1 MKTIYS
7 KKYSLHNSLTEL
19 SGGKLVKP
27 FETSERVKFILN
39 EISNRKLGPIL
50 EAKDQDLDI
59 IYKVHDKNYVKF
71 LETAWD
77 EWIKEGFKGEAIPTV
92 WPSRSMNSKI
102 IPNNI
107 EGKLGYYCLAN
118 ETSISQGTI
127 EGAYESV
134 KIALTAAEILQ
145 NEKSIFALCRPPG
158 HHASKDQYGGYC
170 FFNNIAIAAEKLI
183 EEGAKKIFILDIDFH
198 HGNGTQ
204 EIFYNRPD
212 VYFASLHGDPMEAFP
227 HFLGHADEKGIEDG
241 EGFNL
246 NCPLPRNTSY
256 EQWRKSLI
264 KVIDEVK
271 TFSPDFFLISLGVDT
286 FEYDPISFFKLKS
299 EDYFDVGRI
308 ISSLNLPTL
317 FVMEGGY
324 AINQIGINTWKKL
337 HSSHAD
343 KRIFNLIKGL
353 SESSTAE
360 ELSGLL
366 FDYRFERYGLK
377 LLPYLLGWRK

>member
-1 MKTIYS
+1 MLWFI
-7 KKYSLHNSLTEL
+7 L
-19 SGGKLVKP
+19 SSFLLLVP
-27 FETSERVKFILN
+27 SIERVKFILH

-134 KIALTAAEILQ
+134 KIVLTAAEMLQ

-183 EEGAKKIFILDIDFH
+183 EEGAKKILFLILIFTMEMGLRKFFISVQMFILH
-198 HGNGTQ
+198 
-204 EIFYNRPD
+204 
-212 VYFASLHGDPMEAFP
+212 LCM
-227 HFLGHADEKGIEDG
+227 GI
-241 EGFNL
+241 
-246 NCPLPRNTSY
+246 
-256 EQWRKSLI
+256 QWKHSLI
-264 KVIDEVK
+264 FLDMLMKKELKKEKV
-271 TFSPDFFLISLGVDT
+271 LILIALYLEILHMPNG
-286 FEYDPISFFKLKS
+286 E
-299 EDYFDVGRI
+299 
-308 ISSLNLPTL
+308 NL
-317 FVMEGGY
+317 
-324 AINQIGINTWKKL
+324 
-337 HSSHAD
+337 
-343 KRIFNLIKGL
+343 
-353 SESSTAE
+353 
-360 ELSGLL
+360 LL
-366 FDYRFERYGLK
+366 M
-377 LLPYLLGWRK
+377 

>member
-1 MKTIYS
+1 MKTVYS
-7 KKYSLHNSLTEL
+7 KKHYLRNSLTEL
-19 SGGKLVKP
+19 SGGQLVKP
-27 FETSERVKFILN
+27 FESPERIEFILN
-39 EISNRKLGPIL
+39 EILQRKLGSVYEPTN
-50 EAKDQDLDI
+50 QNLDI
-59 IYKVHDKNYVKF
+59 VYKVHDKNYINF
-71 LETAWD
+71 LETAWAD
-77 EWIKEGFKGEAIPTV
+77 WTKEGFLGEAIPTV

-158 HHASKDQYGGYC
+158 HHASNDQYGGYC

-246 NCPLPRNTSY
+246 NYPLPRNTSY
-256 EQWRKSLI
+256 AQWRKSLI
-264 KVIDEVK
+264 KAIDEVK

-286 FEYDPISFFKLKS
+286 FEHDPISFFKLKS

-324 AINQIGINTWKKL
+324 AINQIGINTVNIL
-337 HSSHAD
+337 
-343 KRIFNLIKGL
+343 KGF
-353 SESSTAE
+353 E
-360 ELSGLL
+360 E
-366 FDYRFERYGLK
+366 
-377 LLPYLLGWRK
+377 